1 LLNNSR
7 YNKSINGERRKRV
20 VSNVRHLKLG
30 DIMTSAIIS
39 TVFGILAFLIPIPII
54 VPVLGAALGANSY
67 LKENK
72 KVAEGQ
78 NKKSKAVSI
87 IGVVICSFAV
97 ILFFI
102 NRSL

>member
-1 LLNNSR
+1 
-7 YNKSINGERRKRV
+7 
-20 VSNVRHLKLG
+20 
-30 DIMTSAIIS
+30 MTSAIIS

-72 KVAEGQ
+72 KAAEEQ